1 MSLLKK
7 RFCEILAIMTHKFN
21 LMPIISFL
29 NLNIYLF
36 KGTNFS
42 HVIEIHVKIMILQ
55 CKNVLSFFYMSF
67 LMWKIWSKLSI
78 RTGLLNAFTF
88 IFQILGLKYIFT
100 NDWNEYLW
108 ISFGFNFRGFTLVY
122 SHNLREIQVMQG
134 IKRLAYKCSLLCT
147 IIFFTLK
154 RTDRKKL
161 EHFYIVKS

>member
-1 MSLLKK
+1 
-7 RFCEILAIMTHKFN
+7 MTHKFN

-78 RTGLLNAFTF
+78 RTGLLNASTF

-122 SHNLREIQVMQG
+122 SHNLREIQRWCRALKDWHTSAVSCV
-134 IKRLAYKCSLLCT
+134 RLYFS
-147 IIFFTLK
+147 
-154 RTDRKKL
+154 
-161 EHFYIVKS
+161 H